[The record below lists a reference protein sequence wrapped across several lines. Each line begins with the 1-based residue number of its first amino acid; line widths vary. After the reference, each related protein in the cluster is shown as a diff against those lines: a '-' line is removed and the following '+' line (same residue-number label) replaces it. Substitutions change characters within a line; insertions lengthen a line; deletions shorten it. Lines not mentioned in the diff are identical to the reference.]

1 MKKNIL
7 SLLLITGL
15 STYTFGGDRFSRDND
30 KEVVIDN
37 ATNLIWQDNSD
48 AKTIKKNW
56 KEAINYCENL
66 TLGGYSDWYLPNIH
80 QLYSIADRSK
90 DDPAIDPTFQNVVS
104 NRYWS
109 STTGA
114 SDTFFAWYV
123 GFGND
128 LVYGYNDWGSK
139 TTDYYVRCVRD
150 ND

>member
-37 ATNLIWQDNSD
+37 ETNLIWQDNSD

-66 TLGGYSDWYLPNIH
+66 TLGGYSDWYLPDIN
-80 QLYSIADRSK
+80 QLYSIADK
-90 DDPAIDPTFQNVVS
+90 TKYKPAIDPTFQNVIS
-104 NRYWS
+104 NLYWS
-109 STTGA
+109 STTDTYSSSRAWNVDFYGGRNGWYGK
-114 SDTFFAWYV
+114 SD
-123 GFGND
+123 GN
-128 LVYGYNDWGSK
+128 
-139 TTDYYVRCVRD
+139 YVRCVRD

>member
-66 TLGGYSDWYLPNIH
+66 TLGGYSDWYLPNIN
-80 QLYSIADRSK
+80 QLYSIADK
-90 DDPAIDPTFQNVVS
+90 TKYKPAIDPTFQNVVPVY
-104 NRYWS
+104 YWS
-109 STTGA
+109 STTYA
-114 SDTFFAWYV
+114 SNSSLACAVNFCC
-123 GFGND
+123 
-128 LVYGYNDWGSK
+128 GY
-139 TTDYYVRCVRD
+139 DYWSYKSDGYCVRCVRD
-150 ND
+150 NN

>member
-66 TLGGYSDWYLPNIH
+66 TLGGYSDWYLPNIN
-80 QLYSIADRSK
+80 QLYSIADK
-90 DDPAIDPTFQNVVS
+90 TKYKPAIDPTFQNVVS
-104 NRYWS
+104 NYCWS
-109 STTGA
+109 STTSA
-114 SDTFFAWYV
+114 SGSSNACYV
-123 GFGND
+123 NFGCGN
-128 LVYGYNDWGSK
+128 GSWDDK
-139 TTDYYVRCVRD
+139 SSYYYVRCVRD
-150 ND
+150 NN